1 MATKVRSI
9 AELREDLKGR
19 REAVHKFWQQ
29 AASGGPDTIDLTLV
43 TEVAGTTEE
52 KAAWFQSQQKE
63 LDELQIELDGQLEM
77 QKVAEEN
84 EREYKRLTEPAS
96 NARHPGGSSREGKGD
111 EDRWHGQSLGR
122 MFTESDAFKKFSR
135 VDRKSPAVELP
146 IPEEH
151 FERILKGGKS
161 WDMKALLDTTG
172 FAPEA
177 MRSGLIL
184 PGVLRRPVVADLIPQ
199 GTTNQNAIVY
209 MEETTTTNGAAAVA
223 EGVAKPESALAFE
236 EKTSA
241 VKKLATVLPVTDELL
256 ADEPAMRA
264 YVEQRLRTFLALTE
278 ETQLISGSGAGANLR
293 GMLNV
298 VGIQTQAKG
307 ADPTPDAVYKAIT
320 LIATNAFLDASGVIF
335 NPLDWQDV
343 RLLKTADGIYIWGA
357 PMDPGP
363 DRIWGL
369 PVIKTVGMTENTA
382 VVAAFDTAMQIFRRT
397 EVAFAVSDQHADFFT
412 ENKLMLRVE
421 ERLAFPVYRP
431 AGICTVTGI

>member
-1 MATKVRSI
+1 MAAKVRTI
-9 AELREDLKGR
+9 AELREELKGR

-29 AASGGPDTIDLTLV
+29 AASGGADTIDLALV
-43 TEVAGTTEE
+43 TEVPGTTEE
-52 KAAWFQSQQKE
+52 KAAWFQAQQKE

-84 EREYKRLTEPAS
+84 EREYKRLTDPAS
-96 NARHPGGSSREGKGD
+96 QARHAGGAREGKSDDG
-111 EDRWHGQSLGR
+111 WSGQSLGR
-122 MFTESDAFKKFSR
+122 MFTDSPAFKEYSR
-135 VDRKSPAVELP
+135 VSHKSPAVEIP

-151 FERILKGGKS
+151 FERILKGGQS
-161 WDMKALLDTTG
+161 WDLKALLDTATG
-172 FAPEA
+172 FAPEST
-177 MRSGLIL
+177 RTGLIL
-184 PGVLRRPVVADLIPQ
+184 PGPLRRPVVADLIPQ
-199 GTTNQNAIVY
+199 GTTAMNAIVF

-223 EGVAKPESALAFE
+223 EGAAKPESALVFTE
-236 EKTSA
+236 QTSA

-256 ADEPAMRA
+256 EDEPAMRS

-307 ADPTPDAVYKAIT
+307 TDPTPDAVYKAIT
-320 LIATNAFLDASGVIF
+320 LIATNAFLDASGAIF
-335 NPLDWQDV
+335 HPNDWQDV

-382 VVAAFDTAMQIFRRT
+382 IVAAFDTAMQIFRRT
-397 EVAFAVSDQHADFFT
+397 EVAFAVSDQHSDFFT
-412 ENKLMLRVE
+412 TNKLMLRVE